1 MAIRFGIQTERITSI
16 HIVLKPPTPLPF
28 SGSNNR
34 SRKSSYR
41 HYKTQ
46 IRVARGKSE
55 QQGEAGAARKET
67 FLHVH
72 REPSSDM
79 QGRLISKARSGN
91 PAFNKTNDKE
101 GERFRRQGVE
111 TKPSMKPKIEKVK
124 RIGGKLWKPSIQ

>member
-1 MAIRFGIQTERITSI
+1 
-16 HIVLKPPTPLPF
+16 
-28 SGSNNR
+28 
-34 SRKSSYR
+34 
-41 HYKTQ
+41 
-46 IRVARGKSE
+46 
-55 QQGEAGAARKET
+55 
-67 FLHVH
+67 
-72 REPSSDM
+72 M